1 MESLVGFLYFLV
13 VFWENLHFCYMIVK
27 KYRPLSPHIYI
38 PMYCMLSSL
47 QKRCTDEEFHLV
59 YHSQHVLSGSCRD
72 KSNPIDFDTLWLK

>member
-1 MESLVGFLYFLV
+1 MSMNEPTKRPTL
-13 VFWENLHFCYMIVK
+13 VK

-59 YHSQHVLSGSCRD
+59 YHSQHVLTGSCRD